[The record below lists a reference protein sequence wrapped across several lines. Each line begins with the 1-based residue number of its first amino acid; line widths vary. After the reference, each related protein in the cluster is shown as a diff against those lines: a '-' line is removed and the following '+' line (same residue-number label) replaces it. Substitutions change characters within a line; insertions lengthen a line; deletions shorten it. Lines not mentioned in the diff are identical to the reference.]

1 MQTKAGGF
9 GRGYWIAAALAVG
22 LAVSPAWAADYRPIE
37 PTMAGQT
44 VTLTGK
50 DMTIEQVVAIARFG
64 AKVVMSPAAL
74 KTQADAYGLLLQGS
88 TEGLAIY
95 GFNRGS
101 GAGREISLF
110 QGDPLS
116 PQNRD
121 YFIRRQTATFNNGPR
136 QGVGPEVS
144 AEEDVRALMAVRA
157 NNMVYESASPALSRV
172 LVDMLNHR
180 ITPVVQSRGTLGEAD
195 LPQMGNVV
203 GAMGGQGEVHYQ
215 GRRMAAAE
223 AFKQAGV
230 AYLQPLDAIY
240 TSAFHSSNAFTTG
253 LAALMVADAKE
264 ALDWADLIYAMDL
277 NAMNSSVT
285 PLSSPVQKNRPFQ
298 YANLD
303 AARILDMVRGSYLLE
318 EDPTRI
324 IQDPESLRASFSRQG
339 AAWKA
344 WAILRDTVLLQ
355 INSSDHN
362 PAMVPGKPTDS
373 WELSTPQMM
382 KYFVKGGPYS
392 NGQSG
397 YVFSNANWDP
407 YPMANEIEAFS
418 NAMANMGVAVVQ
430 RIYRFSSTFFTVVAP
445 GQVLNPEQVANAA
458 PDATGYEPT
467 AIWQELHALAQN
479 QTPEGNPVSA
489 TVEELQSMT
498 VLKVGRGREIVEH
511 TFRLLGEDLLTA
523 TFWLDIR
530 KAQDASRNF
539 GAGPTAAHAAFRR
552 AVPWQMPPNQRPQR
566 PEADLGY
573 DFLKANKASAFY
585 PAAAAHIDGG
595 RLIVEPQSVSR

>member
-1 MQTKAGGF
+1 MGIKTGGS
-9 GRGYWIAAALAVG
+9 GRGLWAGMAVAVTLAG
-22 LAVSPAWAADYRPIE
+22 APAWAADYRPIE

-44 VTLTGK
+44 ITLTGK
-50 DMTIEQVVAIARFG
+50 DMTIEQVVAIARYG
-64 AKVVMSPAAL
+64 AKVVMSPESL
-74 KTQADAYGLLLQGS
+74 KRQADAYGLMLQGS
-88 TEGLAIY
+88 TEGMAIY

-116 PQNRD
+116 PQNRE
-121 YFIRRQTATFNNGPR
+121 YFIRRQTNTFEDGPR
-136 QGVGPEVS
+136 QGVGPETS
-144 AEEDVRALMAVRA
+144 EEEVARALMAVRA
-157 NNMVYESASPALSRV
+157 NNMAYEAASPALGRV

-180 ITPVVQSRGTLGEAD
+180 ITPVLQSRGTLGEAD

-203 GAMGGQGEVHYQ
+203 GAMGGQGDVYYQ
-215 GRRMAAAE
+215 GKRMTAAE
-223 AFKQAGV
+223 GFRQAGV
-230 AYLQPLDAIY
+230 AHLQPLDAIY

-253 LAALMVADAKE
+253 LAALMIADAKE
-264 ALDWADLIYAMDL
+264 ALDWADLIYAIDL

-285 PLSSPVQKNRPFQ
+285 PLSTPVQNMRPFQ

-303 AARILDMVRGSYLLE
+303 AARILDMIRGSYLLGD
-318 EDPTRI
+318 DPTRI

-344 WAILRDTVLLQ
+344 WATLRDTVLLQ
-355 INSSDHN
+355 MNSSDHN
-362 PAMVPGKPTDS
+362 PAMVLGKPTDS

-397 YVFSNANWDP
+397 FIFSNANWDP

-430 RIYRFSSTFFTVVAP
+430 RIYRFSSTFFTVVSP
-445 GQVLNPEQVANAA
+445 GQVLSAEQVAAAA
-458 PDATGYEPT
+458 PNAMGYEPT

-498 VLKVGRGREIVEH
+498 ILKVTRGRQIVEH
-511 TFRLLGEDLLTA
+511 TFRLLGGDLLTGA
-523 TFWLDIR
+523 FWLDIR
-530 KAQDASRNF
+530 KAQDPSRTF

-552 AVPWQMPPNQRPQR
+552 AVPWQMPASQRPKR
-566 PEADLGY
+566 PEIDLGY
-573 DFLKANKASAFY
+573 EFLKANKASAFY

-595 RLIVEPQSVSR
+595 RFNGRP